1 MSTDVAWSGEWRH
14 EECGASGDAIWEDED
29 SVSSLHECDQG
40 GEVTWSAEWQ
50 CHNCGASGLV
60 QFEDDSTTYA
70 DHDACDDEDM
80 LELNGMRA

>member
-1 MSTDVAWSGEWRH
+1 MSTDVAWGGEWRH

-60 QFEDDSTTYA
+60 QFEDDTTTYA
-70 DHDACDDEDM
+70 DHACDDEDM